1 MTHHHYIV
9 FVVNFEYSK
18 KCTSVRE
25 TVLSVAYVE
34 KWKIYT
40 KGYKWKGVSYSFFNV
55 HLVHF
60 TLLGYELTYFCK
72 EMR

>member
-1 MTHHHYIV
+1 MTHHHYTV

-40 KGYKWKGVSYSFFNV
+40 KGYKWKGVSYSPFQCAFGSFYSSQVMN
-55 HLVHF
+55 
-60 TLLGYELTYFCK
+60 
-72 EMR
+72 